1 MLNIRLGRYASKGC
15 KRLIGEDLKENHCLI
30 KKNPQNVIDSKT
42 NLQYFVALSEV
53 LNSVSQHY
61 ETMLAL

>member
-30 KKNPQNVIDSKT
+30 KKKTSKCDRFKNKAT
-42 NLQYFVALSEV
+42 VFCS
-53 LNSVSQHY
+53 SF
-61 ETMLAL
+61 